1 MEFRVLGPLEA
12 VVHGK
17 PVALTRQKSRALLAY
32 LLLHAN
38 EIVSTDRLIDVLWGE
53 SPPKTATASLQNTV
67 SRLRRELGRD
77 AIRSRPPGY
86 VLELDPESLD
96 LARFG
101 RLVEE
106 ARDADM
112 AERAEKLREALA
124 LWRGPALADLAFE
137 PFAQSE
143 IARLEELRLAAVED
157 RIDAE
162 LALGRNGS
170 LVSELEELV
179 GQNPLRERLRRQ
191 LMLVLYRV
199 GRQADAL
206 AAYRD
211 ARRMLD
217 EELGLEPSDELQ
229 RLERAILVHDPAL
242 APPAPPPA
250 DLLAAA
256 PTAVPEARKTVT
268 VLFADVTG
276 STGLGDT
283 LDPEALRAVLSGFYA
298 EMGAVIGLHGGT
310 VEKFAGDEVMAA
322 FGVPVAH
329 EDDALRAVRAAVEMQ
344 RALEA
349 LNESLERDRGVR
361 LEMRTGINTGEVVA
375 GEAAAGGSFVTGIA
389 VTVGKRLEEAAPV
402 GEILLGPATFELVR
416 DAVEAEPLGPLELR
430 GKAEP
435 VETYR
440 LVSLVEGAPAIARR
454 LTAPMVGRDDE
465 LARLRAELVAARSGK
480 RCRVAVVLGEAGIG
494 KTRLVREL
502 AASAREEAAVLVGRC
517 VSYGEGATYLPV
529 AEIVR
534 QAGADSEEKIA
545 ALLAGEED
553 AELIARRVAE
563 LVGMAEGSSSVGDAF
578 WAVRRFLEKLAR
590 VQPLVVV
597 LDDVHWAEPTLLDLV
612 EYVGEWSSEAPILLV
627 CVARPDLLERRGLA
641 AGWTPILLGPLP
653 ADDAATLA
661 DNLSDGEGLD
671 ENARARVVQIAE
683 GNPLYAEQLLAYASE
698 QGGMDVLE
706 AVPPS
711 VEALLAARLDRLD
724 RDERAVLQRAA
735 VVGREFWRGAVLDL
749 SPSAEAASVERHLM
763 ALVRKGLVRPGRST
777 LAREDAF
784 RFHHVLIRDVAYGG
798 IPKEE
803 RAGLHERHADWL
815 ERREAGPDEIVGY
828 HLEQA
833 YRHRS
838 ELATPDRA
846 ARRVAEDAAE
856 RLGAAGIRAQMRVDA
871 RAAVNLFGRAAEL
884 LPERDLR
891 RLTHLWELGIALKGL
906 GEYDRAAAVLHD
918 LGRLAADAGDRS
930 LVLRAQIESAWP
942 GILRGERDPDE
953 ILIVLD
959 EAIPLFEQRD
969 DDRALGRAWYLVAA
983 VHGRLRCEHAES
995 EKASERALAHQRRTG
1010 FSTAGSLSML
1020 AADAYYGPTPVPEAI
1035 ARCEQLL
1042 EEAADDRAAQASI
1055 RLWLACLD
1063 ATQLEFV
1070 SAREGV
1076 GVARQLFEEFGPGA
1090 LARDWTV
1097 AAAEIEMMADDP
1109 DAAVALLR
1117 AAVAALEQTGDRA
1130 WLATL
1135 GAALGDALYA
1145 QSRFEEARVAA
1156 QQASES
1162 APPYD
1167 YVAGTLWR
1175 RVLGKALARAGRAAE
1190 GERLAQEA
1198 VALADRGD
1206 ELSAQAKALLD
1217 LAEVMRVTDPRSEAA
1232 ADAGQRALSLLEAKE
1247 NVVEAKRARALLK
1260 AKNTAAPV

>member
-1 MEFRVLGPLEA
+1 
-12 VVHGK
+12 
-17 PVALTRQKSRALLAY
+17 
-32 LLLHAN
+32 
-38 EIVSTDRLIDVLWGE
+38 
-53 SPPKTATASLQNTV
+53 
-67 SRLRRELGRD
+67 
-77 AIRSRPPGY
+77 

-96 LARFG
+96 LARFE

-143 IARLEELRLAAVED
+143 IARLEELRLAALED

-191 LMLVLYRV
+191 LMLALYRV

-211 ARRMLD
+211 ARRTLD

-276 STGLGDT
+276 STGLGDS

-361 LEMRTGINTGEVVA
+361 LEMRTGVNTGEVVA

-416 DAVEAEPLGPLELR
+416 DAVEADPLGPLELR

-440 LVSLVEGAPAIARR
+440 VVSLVEGAPAISRR
-454 LTAPMVGRDDE
+454 LTAPMVGRDDQ
-465 LARLRAELVAARSGK
+465 LAQLRAELDAACAGK

-502 AASAREEAAVLVGRC
+502 ASAAEEATVLVGRC
-517 VSYGEGATYLPV
+517 VSYGEGASYLPV

-545 ALLAGEED
+545 ALLAGEDD
-553 AELIARRVAE
+553 ADLIARRVAE

-590 VQPLVVV
+590 VQPLVIV

-612 EYVGEWSSEAPILLV
+612 EYVGEWSSDAPILLV

-653 ADDAATLA
+653 AEHAAALV

-671 ENARARVVQIAE
+671 EKGRARVVQVAE
-683 GNPLYAEQLLAYASE
+683 GNPLYAEQLLAYATE
-698 QGGMDVLE
+698 HGAEVLE

-711 VEALLAARLDRLD
+711 VEALLASRLDRLD
-724 RDERAVLQRAA
+724 RGERTVLQRAS

-749 SPSAEAASVERHLM
+749 SLSAEAASVERHLM

-784 RFHHVLIRDVAYGG
+784 RFHHVLIRDVAYSG

-815 ERREAGPDEIVGY
+815 ERREAGPDEVIGH

-833 YRHRS
+833 YRYRT
-838 ELATPDRA
+838 ELAPPDRA
-846 ARRVAEDAAE
+846 ARRLAEDAGE
-856 RLGAAGIRAQMRVDA
+856 RLGAAGIRAEMRVDIP
-871 RAAVNLFGRAAEL
+871 AAVNLLGRAAEL
-884 LPERDLR
+884 LPDKNPK
-891 RLTHLWELGIALKGL
+891 RLSLLCELGIALKGL
-906 GEYDRAAAVLHD
+906 GRYDRAESVLGD
-918 LGRLAADAGDRS
+918 LGRLAEEASDRS
-930 LVLRAQIESAWP
+930 LVLRAAIESAWP

-953 ILIVLD
+953 VLMLLD
-959 EAIPLFEQRD
+959 EAIPLFEQRG
-969 DDRALGRAWYLVAA
+969 DDRALGRAWQLVAA
-983 VHGRLRCEHAES
+983 VHGRLRSDHARS
-995 EKASERALAHQRRTG
+995 EEASERALAHHRRTG
-1010 FSTAGSLSML
+1010 FSNIGSLSML
-1020 AADAYYGPTPVPEAI
+1020 AADAYYGPTPVPVAI
-1035 ARCEQLL
+1035 TRCENLVK
-1042 EEAADDRAAQASI
+1042 EAADSHVIQADVL
-1055 RLWLACLD
+1055 LWLACLD
-1063 ATQLEFV
+1063 ATQLEFA
-1070 SAREGV
+1070 SARERV
-1076 GVARQLFEEFGPGA
+1076 HVARQLYVEFGFGA
-1090 LARDWTV
+1090 LARDWAI
-1097 AAAEIEMMADDP
+1097 AAAEIEMMADDAE
-1109 DAAVALLR
+1109 AAEALLR
-1117 AAVAALEQTGDRA
+1117 AAVDALEQTGDRA

-1135 GAALGDALYA
+1135 GAALGDALYT
-1145 QSRFEEARVAA
+1145 QDRFEESFAAA
-1156 QQASES
+1156 QQASDY

-1167 YVAGTLWR
+1167 YVAGVAWR
-1175 RVLGKALARAGRAAE
+1175 RVLGKARARSGQAAE
-1190 GERLAQEA
+1190 GERLIRDA
-1198 VALADRGD
+1198 VALAERGD
-1206 ELSAQAKALLD
+1206 ELTTQAKTLLD
-1217 LAEVMRVTDPRSEAA
+1217 LAEVLRISDPQSEAA
-1232 ADAGQRALSLLEAKE
+1232 AEAGRRALTLLEAKE
-1247 NVVEAKRARALLK
+1247 NTVEVKRVRTFLREL
-1260 AKNTAAPV
+1260 NTASV